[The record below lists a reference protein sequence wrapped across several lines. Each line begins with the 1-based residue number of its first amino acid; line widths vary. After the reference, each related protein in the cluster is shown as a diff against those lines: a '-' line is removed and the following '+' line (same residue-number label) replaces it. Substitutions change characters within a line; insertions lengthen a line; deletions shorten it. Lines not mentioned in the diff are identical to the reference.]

1 MIKILLTL
9 VTVSVTLL
17 VTSLVFIQVGP
28 DKDLKIEFITMINHT
43 EHIIQG
49 KMWLLPEEIR
59 DHSLTQLKSGYY
71 EPEMTLNLIKFMIGK
86 RYKKCA
92 DVGSNYGYYTIL
104 LSIFCD
110 EIVSIDIQPQM
121 VELVR
126 VNKMNNNIFGSTL
139 NCVFGSSR
147 EMEIEIF
154 NIREGFS
161 WQGASTMHEPS
172 CDPIKCRKVLVPS
185 CGADNFDFHKVDVDG
200 FESNFIC
207 ELKSDMMIE
216 LGLNPGWVTYS
227 INKEKSMSC
236 LRNLFLENT
245 FIYLNQPSTNLLS
258 EVQRSYLDHIGGF
271 NIIKN
276 FKLFEEPSLGSLG
289 WNVMNI
295 LIIKDFNDNAKV
307 VSSQ

>member
-1 MIKILLTL
+1 M
-9 VTVSVTLL
+9 
-17 VTSLVFIQVGP
+17 
-28 DKDLKIEFITMINHT
+28 M
-43 EHIIQG
+43 
-49 KMWLLPEEIR
+49 R
-59 DHSLTQLKSGYY
+59 R
-71 EPEMTLNLIKFMIGK
+71 
-86 RYKKCA
+86 RYRKCA

-126 VNKMNNNIFGSTL
+126 VNKINNNIPGLTL
-139 NCVFGSSR
+139 NCVFGSSK

-172 CDPIKCRKVLVPS
+172 CDPVKCRKVLVPS
-185 CGADNFDFHKVDVDG
+185 CGDDRFDFYKVDVDG

-207 ELKSDMMIE
+207 NLKPDMMIE

-227 INKEKSMSC
+227 INKEKSMGC
-236 LRNLFLENT
+236 LKSLFLDNT
-245 FIYLNQPSTNLLS
+245 FIYLNQPNTNLLS
-258 EVQRSYLDHIGGF
+258 DIQKSYISRVGEFDV
-271 NIIKN
+271 IKD
-276 FKLFEEPSLGSLG
+276 FKLLEDPSLGSLG

-295 LIIKDFNDNAKV
+295 LIIRDFDGEQNL
-307 VSSQ
+307 VSGQ